1 MRNRPD
7 EIDQVRIAWENAQE
21 SIRQEI
27 GVMSMRSFADL
38 YYAGV
43 QAERIARFR
52 KPTQV
57 QKKGT
62 QSAYA
67 PKVATSS
74 SSVVANIRP
83 PRQFSKFSIPFEK
96 LAKSGVLKP
105 LEPRPLPDV
114 LPPTHKP
121 NEFCK
126 YHQQAGH
133 NTDVCYKLRHA
144 IQDLID
150 QGKIPNPEQSKPT
163 GEAKRVMVISGEAI
177 DEDYLMKQF
186 ERANSKKRAREER
199 NLKPHLLTQHFLSI
213 KRKKVKSR
221 FFSILETLLQV
232 EQS

>member
-1 MRNRPD
+1 MVNQFLKQYSYNTQIEVSLLDLQSLTQRHNESFADYITRFREKAACMRNRPD

-74 SSVVANIRP
+74 SSVVAKT
-83 PRQFSKFSIPFEK
+83 SKTVF
-96 LAKSGVLKP
+96 
-105 LEPRPLPDV
+105 
-114 LPPTHKP
+114 
-121 NEFCK
+121 
-126 YHQQAGH
+126 
-133 NTDVCYKLRHA
+133 
-144 IQDLID
+144 
-150 QGKIPNPEQSKPT
+150 
-163 GEAKRVMVISGEAI
+163 
-177 DEDYLMKQF
+177 
-186 ERANSKKRAREER
+186 
-199 NLKPHLLTQHFLSI
+199 
-213 KRKKVKSR
+213 
-221 FFSILETLLQV
+221 
-232 EQS
+232 